1 MTKKYLV
8 EYEYVTKGCYI
19 VNAFNAKSVRENFEN
34 VDLGANS
41 EYVKKM
47 KITRILLK
55 K

>member
-1 MTKKYLV
+1 MFKKYLV
-8 EYEYVTKGCYI
+8 EYEYLTKGCYI
-19 VNAFNAKSVRENFEN
+19 ANAFNAKAVRENFKN

-41 EYVKKM
+41 EYVKKI